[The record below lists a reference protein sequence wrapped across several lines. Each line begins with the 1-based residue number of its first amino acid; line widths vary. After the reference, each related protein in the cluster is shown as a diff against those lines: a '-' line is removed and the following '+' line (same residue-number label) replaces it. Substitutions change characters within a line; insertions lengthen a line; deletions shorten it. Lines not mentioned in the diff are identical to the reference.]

1 MQAELFASP
10 AGWQRLSMEDAE
22 VAFLEGFY
30 TQDEAR
36 LYFQTLLEESAWRHE
51 MLRLWGK
58 EIAQPRLTAWYGD
71 AGKEYR
77 FSGLSLQP
85 NPWTPLLLKM
95 KQDILAATGDD
106 FNSVLLNLY
115 RNEQDSVAWHSD
127 DEPELGTQPVIVSL
141 SLGATRTFKLRH
153 KTKGH
158 KVSVDLPAGSLLRMA
173 GGTQRYWTHA
183 VLKEKVPMQ
192 ARINLTF
199 RQIRIRPVPSRI

>member
-1 MQAELFASP
+1 MQTELFASP

-22 VAFLEGFY
+22 VDFLEGFY

-36 LYFQTLLEESAWRHE
+36 LYFQALLEESAWRHE

-127 DEPELGTQPVIVSL
+127 DESELGKQPVIVSL
-141 SLGATRTFKLRH
+141 SLGATRTFKFRH

-173 GGTQRYWTHA
+173 GGTQRYWAHA
-183 VLKEKVPMQ
+183 VLKEKVPME

-199 RQIRIRPVPSRI
+199 RQIQLRPVQSRI